1 MSDIF
6 EVCDFLKLKGLLLT
20 VDIEK
25 SFDSLNHNFLS
36 RILENYGFNHDFL
49 KWISILLQ
57 NQESCVINGGKTTR
71 YFPLKTGIRQGDP
84 ISAYLFI
91 VVLEI
96 VFIFVKK
103 VKMFR
108 PDNFNNQFLY
118 TAYTDNTTFFTVTKI
133 L

>member
-1 MSDIF
+1 MSGIF

-71 YFPLKTGIRQGDP
+71 YFPLKRGTQLGDT
-84 ISAYLFI
+84 ISTYLFI
-91 VVLEI
+91 LVLEI
-96 VFIFVKK
+96 VLIFVKESENVQGLTIFTSK
-103 VKMFR
+103 
-108 PDNFNNQFLY
+108 FLY
-118 TAYTDNTTFFTVTKI
+118 TAYADKN
-133 L
+133 